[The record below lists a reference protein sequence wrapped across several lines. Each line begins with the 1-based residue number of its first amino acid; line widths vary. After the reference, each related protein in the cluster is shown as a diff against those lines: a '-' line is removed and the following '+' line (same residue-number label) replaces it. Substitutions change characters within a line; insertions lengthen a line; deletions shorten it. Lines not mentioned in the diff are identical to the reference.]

1 MQSASK
7 WLICKV
13 SHLANYVRL
22 IGLRGHKRNIQIAGG
37 VLSRISEIHRSSPKD
52 SAGARVFGYLRKV
65 HPMVFEE
72 LILTAI
78 QNGGR
83 FVLRNRRYTGDGGV
97 DGRFYEPGLGWV
109 LVQCKRYK
117 SHISHVDLREFSA
130 VVEGEGC
137 VAGVFVHTGRTG
149 EFSWAAAKQ
158 LSNVLVVSGDRL
170 LALILRSRI
179 F

>member
-1 MQSASK
+1 M
-7 WLICKV
+7 
-13 SHLANYVRL
+13 
-22 IGLRGHKRNIQIAGG
+22 HK
-37 VLSRISEIHRSSPKD
+37 SSPKE

-83 FVLRNRRYTGDGGV
+83 FVLRNRRYTGDGGI

-117 SHISHVDLREFSA
+117 AHISHVDLSEFSG
-130 VVEGEGC
+130 VIRREGC

-149 EFSWAAAKQ
+149 ELSWSVSKQ
-158 LSNVLVVSGDRL
+158 SSNIRIISGDRL
-170 LALILRSRI
+170 LRLIIRSRV